1 MTRST
6 AFRAVATGLL
16 AVATCDCSREATSAG
31 QAAPDARQATIHQP
45 AAEQQALGIS
55 QPWSDA
61 DLQFMT
67 GMIPHHAQ
75 AVIMAGWAP
84 AHGARGDIA
93 TLCERMVVGQTDE
106 IRMMQQWLADRGAPV
121 PDARS
126 TRMHMKMNGAEHAM
140 LMPGMLTDEEMAAL
154 DKARGREFDR
164 LFLLGMIKH
173 HEGAIHM
180 VDELMKA
187 YGAAQD
193 DSIYKFA
200 SDVYA
205 DQSIEIGVMKS
216 MLEQKWGGS

>member
-1 MTRST
+1 MCIAIPRT
-6 AFRAVATGLL
+6 VAAGLL
-16 AVATCDCSREATSAG
+16 VLATCSCSRDGTSAG
-31 QAAPDARQATIHQP
+31 GAAPVDRQALIHQP
-45 AAEQQALGIS
+45 TAEQLALGIT

-61 DLQFMT
+61 DIAFMT

-84 AHGARGDIA
+84 THGARADVA

-106 IRMMQQWLADRGAPV
+106 IRLIQQWLADRGSPV

-126 TRMHMKMNGAEHAM
+126 TRMPMKMNGAGHDM
-140 LMPGMLTDEEMAAL
+140 LMPGMLTDAEMAAL
-154 DKARGREFDR
+154 DKARGPEFDR

-173 HEGAIHM
+173 HEGAVHM

-193 DSIYKFA
+193 DSLYKFA

-216 MLEQKWGGS
+216 MLEQKWGGQ